1 MVSGL
6 TLGGGLMVG
15 CENQGQKDMMA
26 DMESQ
31 NAELRSQKQMLEQQ
45 LRDKEA
51 ALAAA
56 QAAQQQAATQPVA
69 GGQPSNSTAM
79 NATDFGGIEGV
90 SASQQ
95 GGDIVLD
102 VAGSVLFASGR
113 AELTSTA
120 KRSLDRVASVINSK
134 YRNNSIRVEGH
145 TDSDPIR
152 KSRFPSNQ
160 ALSEARADAVASY
173 LTSKGISRGQI
184 ETIGFGS
191 DRPKG
196 SKAASRRVEIVI
208 MGN

>member
-45 LRDKEA
+45 LRDREA

-56 QAAQQQAATQPVA
+56 QAAQQAQTTPTG
-69 GGQPSNSTAM
+69 GGQPSNSTPM
-79 NATDFGGIEGV
+79 NAGDFDRIEGV

-113 AELTSTA
+113 AELTTTA

-152 KSRFPSNQ
+152 KSQYPSNQ
-160 ALSEARADAVASY
+160 ALSEARAASVASY
-173 LTSKGISRGQI
+173 LSSKGISRSQI
-184 ETIGFGS
+184 DTIGFGS
-191 DRPKG
+191 DRPK
-196 SKAASRRVEIVI
+196 STKAASRRVEIII